1 MHYVY
6 MYIYTMCIY
15 IYNTLSK
22 RLHQVRTDKGSSCS
36 LVMNKDLAPIFTTIR
51 KIRQHDTVQALRR
64 ASSDS
69 IATCVSAASF
79 HCPEGS
85 PTKVLCS
92 WFCSWIY
99 QLVFQGKSW
108 FLIAPFHADGPLG
121 WMLTLFLPNTLG
133 QISGMGWAWLSDPS
147 QDTVTSG
154 WRSSG
159 INSYPKN
166 SKQITK

>member
-1 MHYVY
+1 
-6 MYIYTMCIY
+6 MYIYICTMCICIYTLCVYIY

-133 QISGMGWAWLSDPS
+133 QISGMG
-147 QDTVTSG
+147 
-154 WRSSG
+154 
-159 INSYPKN
+159 
-166 SKQITK
+166 